1 MTEEF
6 LSILV
11 SAAGTVFTALVG
23 MLSAYVVKLI
33 KSKISDTRVARV
45 LQTAAECV
53 SASVR
58 ATAQTYV
65 DELKKTA
72 ASMPPRRARLLK
84 RQRARR
90 SRCSATRRKRRLPK
104 SSAMWTNTFRRKSK
118 AKSKTSSKRLKKR
131 RKASR
136 KKRRRLQKTLT
147 IAKTPTICAR
157 PEFGAGAY
165 FFTIEKSTRMA
176 GNVAAGK
183 NKDAQYT
190 VLPRTFRRRERRG
203 VAVLCGEKEK
213 HG

>member
-65 DELKKTA
+65 DELKKNGSFDA
-72 ASMPPRRARLLK
+72 AAQSEA
-84 RQRARR
+84 
-90 SRCSATRRKRRLPK
+90 
-104 SSAMWTNTFRRKSK
+104 FEK
-118 AKSKTSSKRLKKR
+118 AKSTALKMFGDAAK
-131 RKASR
+131 
-136 KKRRRLQKTLT
+136 KTLAE
-147 IAKTPTICAR
+147 I
-157 PEFGAGAY
+157 FGDVDEYLSAQ
-165 FFTIEKSTRMA
+165 IESEVK
-176 GNVAAGK
+176 NIKQAA
-183 NKDAQYT
+183 
-190 VLPRTFRRRERRG
+190 
-203 VAVLCGEKEK
+203 
-213 HG
+213 